1 MMRVLP
7 FFPALS
13 IAALAMGRW
22 TTTLSTQAAAALGMT
37 VKAPEPAAQGY
48 NPRPLAAPMFYRA
61 PGRGHSS
68 GRLGA
73 RRKRRL
79 RNQAARAA

>member
-1 MMRVLP
+1 MMRVLQ

-13 IAALAMGRW
+13 LAALLGGRVGK
-22 TTTLSTQAAAALGMT
+22 TLLTAAAMMPPR
-37 VKAPEPAAQGY
+37 APASAAQGY

-73 RRKRRL
+73 RHKRRL